1 MNRLTY
7 LSDFVNIMLRN
18 PVIHHSITATVSKT
32 FYLMAQH
39 CVPLD
44 KRKLASYFKRK
55 SELILHHVVP
65 LYSIF
70 SFPQLGLRWNE
81 ERIEDISTSSYL
93 HISIKFLTITSCLYC
108 WNLLFSSYSI
118 NPGNWFLRVTNI
130 QKVKNSSNL
139 LYTFQL
145 Q

>member
-1 MNRLTY
+1 
-7 LSDFVNIMLRN
+7 MLRN
-18 PVIHHSITATVSKT
+18 PVIHHAIIATVSKT
-32 FYLMAQH
+32 FFLMAQH

-93 HISIKFLTITSCLYC
+93 HISIKFLTITSVLGC

-118 NPGNWFLRVTNI
+118 NPGTWFLRVTNI
-130 QKVKNSSNL
+130 KSLEFIKSFIYLSIAII
-139 LYTFQL
+139 
-145 Q
+145 

>member
-1 MNRLTY
+1 
-7 LSDFVNIMLRN
+7 MLRN
-18 PVIHHSITATVSKT
+18 PVIHHTIIATVSKT
-32 FYLMAQH
+32 FFLMVQH

-93 HISIKFLTITSCLYC
+93 HISIKFLTITSFVCS

-118 NPGNWFLRVTNI
+118 NPGTWFFRVTNI
-130 QKVKNSSNL
+130 QKL
-139 LYTFQL
+139 RIHQIFYIPFQS

>member
-1 MNRLTY
+1 
-7 LSDFVNIMLRN
+7 MLRN
-18 PVIHHSITATVSKT
+18 PVIHHTIIATVSTT
-32 FYLMAQH
+32 FFLMVQH

-81 ERIEDISTSSYL
+81 ERIEDISTSSHL
-93 HISIKFLTITSCLYC
+93 HISIKFLTIASFLCC

-118 NPGNWFLRVTNI
+118 KPSTWFFVLLTYIHKKLRIHQILYIPFNR
-130 QKVKNSSNL
+130 NNL
-139 LYTFQL
+139 N
-145 Q
+145 